1 MASEVFSG
9 TSNFSYTN
17 STGQN
22 VRIIVN
28 YARASNT
35 NNVTMS
41 WGSVGAVSI
50 SYNNVGAFGRN
61 LASFISF
68 VNTDTGSVSITANN
82 VVPTSNSIE
91 DTIGFPTE
99 IMISNGHTF
108 SLSNIN
114 AYNIAIIKED
124 GS

>member
-9 TSNFSYTN
+9 TSNFSYSN

-22 VRIIVN
+22 VRIIIN
-28 YARASNT
+28 YARASNA

-41 WGSVGAVSI
+41 WGSAGAVSVA
-50 SYNNVGAFGRN
+50 YNNVGAFGRN
-61 LASFISF
+61 LASFVSLINT
-68 VNTDTGSVSITANN
+68 NTDPVAISANN
-82 VVPTSNSIE
+82 VAPTTNDTG
-91 DTIGFPTE
+91 DTIAFPTE

-108 SLSNIN
+108 SLSNVN
-114 AYNIAIIKED
+114 AYNIVIIKED

>member
-28 YARASNT
+28 YARASNV

-41 WGSVGAVSI
+41 WGSAGAVSI

-61 LASFISF
+61 LASFVS
-68 VNTDTGSVSITANN
+68 NSNSTGYPVSIAANNVSPTANN
-82 VVPTSNSIE
+82 TE
-91 DTIGFPTE
+91 DTIAFPTE

>member
-22 VRIIVN
+22 VRIIIN
-28 YARASNT
+28 YARASNA

-41 WGSVGAVSI
+41 WGSSGAVSI

-61 LASFISF
+61 LASFIS
-68 VNTDTGSVSITANN
+68 NIDSTNSVSISANNVATTANN
-82 VVPTSNSIE
+82 TE
-91 DTIGFPTE
+91 DTIAFPTE
-99 IMISNGHTF
+99 IMISNGNTF
-108 SLSNIN
+108 ALSNIN
-114 AYNIAIIKED
+114 AYNIVIIKED